1 MTQTTMIKPE
11 DVKQLRD
18 QTGAG
23 IMDCKRA
30 LEESEGD
37 VDKAVAWLRA
47 KGLSTAAK
55 KAGREAR
62 EGVVTSYIHHGGRL
76 GVLLELNCETDF
88 VARTDDFQQLAR
100 ELAMQVA
107 GLGPLFVSREDVP
120 ADVLDEKRRAF
131 SDEATA
137 EGRPADRIGDI
148 VEGKL
153 NKWLESVV
161 LLEQPYR
168 DTDKKVADLITE
180 SVAKLGENIRVAAV
194 RPNGGWRDG
203 RRAER
208 RGGRLAWSGG
218 PPPTRQPYRRVLLK
232 LSGEA
237 LMGPRQYGI
246 DPEVARNIAGQ
257 VAEAGRAA
265 CRSPSSS
272 AAETSSAACRRL
284 RPAWTDR
291 PPTTWACWPP

>member
-1 MTQTTMIKPE
+1 MTQTTMIKPQ

-30 LEESEGD
+30 LEESAGD

-107 GLGPLFVSREDVP
+107 GLGPLYVSPDDVP
-120 ADVLDEKRRAF
+120 ADALDEKRRAF
-131 SDEATA
+131 SDEAAA

-148 VEGKL
+148 VDGKL

-168 DTDKKVADLITE
+168 DTDRKVADLITE
-180 SVAKLGENIRVAAV
+180 SIAKLGENIRVARFARMAV
-194 RPNGGWRDG
+194 GETTGEQD
-203 RRAER
+203 
-208 RGGRLAWSGG
+208 
-218 PPPTRQPYRRVLLK
+218 
-232 LSGEA
+232 GEA
-237 LMGPRQYGI
+237 
-246 DPEVARNIAGQ
+246 A
-257 VAEAGRAA
+257 
-265 CRSPSSS
+265 
-272 AAETSSAACRRL
+272 
-284 RPAWTDR
+284 
-291 PPTTWACWPP
+291 